1 MRIVER
7 RYGADI
13 MSPSD
18 ALPRAGQPRAAAGI
32 AAAGGGTAVLAV
44 AFVVAARPPLGEG
57 AWFFVVDVAVA
68 CVYGTVAALIIS
80 RRPHAVGWLLAL
92 AAVGGGVAALGFGY
106 PALATQRPGL
116 PGAEVV
122 SWLQSTAWVP
132 GTLALFLVVPWLVRD
147 HPLGRAKWGVAAGG
161 LVVVGF
167 LVAQLAEA
175 QRAFTVLLGAAV
187 ILGLVAAAAVEHRHR
202 RGPVAERNGLGWLAL
217 GAALLALSF
226 VPLLLP
232 YGSLPLPVWTTPVLH
247 LLSQAVY
254 PGAILVAVLRSR
266 MWGLQLAVSRTVLA
280 GLVTVALVAVYVAVT
295 VVATQLLPGDGASG
309 LVGAGVVAVAVQ
321 PTRLWLERRVHRLV
335 YGVSASPDQVVRR
348 LGSHLRLAE
357 STDDLLRGLAADIGA
372 AMRLESVTVSL
383 PGREPVGWGV
393 PGAHPVRVPLS
404 HRGEP
409 VGELEVTLPGGESL
423 GSRGEQTLTDLATVV
438 ATAAAVT
445 RAAAEI
451 DEARARLS
459 RARLEERR
467 IIRREIHDGLGPSL
481 AGLRLGLQGAR
492 NLMATDP
499 SAAAALLTTLQSEL
513 DQRVTDVR
521 TLSHHLLP
529 PVLDELGLAA
539 ALAELA
545 ARHAEDGVEVSLDLG
560 HEDVLDPPTAAA
572 AYAIVSE
579 AVTNTLR
586 HSGTQTAR
594 VTTATTTDGLRLSV
608 ADDGRGISEDAR
620 SGVGTR
626 SMRER
631 AEELG
636 GSLTISS
643 PTSGGTLVEAVLPHA
658 EVVTRA

>member
-1 MRIVER
+1 
-7 RYGADI
+7 

-18 ALPRAGQPRAAAGI
+18 ALTRVGQPRAAAVI
-32 AAAGGGTAVLAV
+32 AASAWGTAVLAV
-44 AFVVAARPPLGEG
+44 ALVVMARPALGEG
-57 AWFFVVDVAVA
+57 VWFFVVDVAVA
-68 CVYGTVAALIIS
+68 CVYGTVSALIVS
-80 RRPHAVGWLLAL
+80 RRPHPVGWLLAL
-92 AAVGGGVAALGFGY
+92 AAIGGGVAALGFGY
-106 PALATQRPGL
+106 PALASQRPGL
-116 PGAEVV
+116 PGADLVQ
-122 SWLQSTAWVP
+122 WLQSTAWVP

-147 HPLGRAKWGVAAGG
+147 HPLGRARWGVAAGG
-161 LVVVGF
+161 VVIVAF
-167 LVAQLAEA
+167 LAAQLLDA
-175 QRAFTVLLGAAV
+175 RAPFTILLALAV
-187 ILGLVAAAAVEHRHR
+187 VLGLVAAGAVEHRHR

-232 YGSLPLPVWTTPVLH
+232 PGALPLPVWTTPVLH

-254 PGAILVAVLRSR
+254 PAAILVAVLRSR

-280 GLVTVALVAVYVAVT
+280 GLVTVSLVAVYVVAT
-295 VVATQLLPGDGASG
+295 VVATSLLPGDGAG

-321 PTRLWLERRVHRLV
+321 PTRFWLEQRVHRLV
-335 YGVSASPDQVVRR
+335 YGVAASPDHVVRR

-357 STDDLLRGLAADIGA
+357 TTDDLLRGLAADIGS
-372 AMRLESVTVSL
+372 AMRLESVTVAL
-383 PGREPVGWGV
+383 PGREPVVWGMA
-393 PGAHPVRVPLS
+393 GAHPVRVPLD

-409 VGELEVTLPGGESL
+409 VGELAVTLPGGESL
-423 GSRGEQTLTDLATVV
+423 GSRGEQMLGDLATVV

-445 RAAAEI
+445 RAAA
-451 DEARARLS
+451 DVDDARARLS

-467 IIRREIHDGLGPSL
+467 VIRREIHDGLGPSL

-499 SAAAALLTTLQSEL
+499 SAAAALLSTLQSEL

-539 ALAELA
+539 ALAELS
-545 ARHAEDGVEVSLDLG
+545 ARHAEDGVEIALDLG
-560 HEDVLDPPTAAA
+560 HDDALDPQTAAA
-572 AYAIVSE
+572 AYAIVAE

-586 HSGTQTAR
+586 HSGAQSAW
-594 VTTATTTDGLRLSV
+594 VTTTSAPAGLRV
-608 ADDGRGISEDAR
+608 RIADDGRGFSAEAR
-620 SGVGTR
+620 AGVGTR

-636 GSLTISS
+636 GSLSITS
-643 PTSGGTLVEAVLPHA
+643 PETGGTLVEALLPQGVA
-658 EVVTRA
+658 VTRG

>member
-1 MRIVER
+1 MDR
-7 RYGADI
+7 RYRADI

-18 ALPRAGQPRAAAGI
+18 ALPSAGLPRAAAVI
-32 AAAGGGTAVLAV
+32 AATAWGTAVLAV
-44 AFVVAARPPLGEG
+44 AFVLVARPALGEG
-57 AWFFVVDVAVA
+57 VWFFVVDVAVA

-80 RRPHAVGWLLAL
+80 RRPHPVGWLLAL
-92 AAVGGGVAALGFGY
+92 AAIGGGVAALGFGY
-106 PALATQRPGL
+106 PALAERRPGL

-147 HPLGRAKWGVAAGG
+147 HPLGRARWGVAAGA

-167 LVAQLAEA
+167 LVAQLADA
-175 QRAFTVLLGAAV
+175 QAPFTALLATAV
-187 ILGLVAAAAVEHRHR
+187 VLGLVAAAAVEHRRR

-254 PGAILVAVLRSR
+254 PAAILVAVLRSR

-280 GLVTVALVAVYVAVT
+280 GLVTSTLVATYVLVT
-295 VVATQLLPGDGASG
+295 VVATRLLPGDGAG

-335 YGVSASPDQVVRR
+335 YGVSASPDHVVRR

-357 STDDLLRGLAADIGA
+357 TTDDLLQGLAADIGA
-372 AMRLESVTVSL
+372 AMRLESVSVAI
-383 PGREPVGWGV
+383 PGRSPVVWGM
-393 PGAHPVRVPLS
+393 PGAHPVRVPLA

-409 VGELEVTLPGGESL
+409 VGELAVTLPGGESL
-423 GSRGEQTLTDLATVV
+423 GSRGEQTLNDLATVV

-445 RAAAEI
+445 RAAS
-451 DEARARLS
+451 DVDDARARLS

-467 IIRREIHDGLGPSL
+467 VIRREIHDGLGPSL

-492 NLMATDP
+492 NLMTTDP

-513 DQRVTDVR
+513 DQRVSDVR

-539 ALAELA
+539 ALAELS
-545 ARHAEDGVEVSLDLG
+545 ARHAEDGVEIALDLR
-560 HEDVLDPPTAAA
+560 HDDALDPQTAAA

-586 HSGTQTAR
+586 HSGTQAAK
-594 VTTATTTDGLRLSV
+594 VETATTPDGVRITVTDEGHGMDES
-608 ADDGRGISEDAR
+608 AR

-636 GSLTISS
+636 GRFAITS
-643 PTSGGTLVEAVLPHA
+643 PPTGGTVVEALLPHG
-658 EVVTRA
+658 VVVGHA

>member
-1 MRIVER
+1 MDR
-7 RYGADI
+7 RYGADT
-13 MSPSD
+13 MSSPDAPS
-18 ALPRAGQPRAAAGI
+18 RAGLPRAAAVI
-32 AAAGGGTAVLAV
+32 AATAWGTAVLAV
-44 AFVVAARPPLGEG
+44 ALVVAARPELGEG
-57 AWFFVVDVAVA
+57 VWFFVVDVTVA
-68 CVYGTVAALIIS
+68 CVYGTVSALILS
-80 RRPHAVGWLLAL
+80 RRPHPVGWLLAL

-106 PALATQRPGL
+106 PALAAQRPGL
-116 PGAEVV
+116 PGADVV

-147 HPLGRAKWGVAAGG
+147 HPLGRATWGVAAGA
-161 LVVVGF
+161 VVVVAF
-167 LVAQLAEA
+167 LGVQLADM
-175 QRAFTVLLGAAV
+175 QTAFTVMLAV
-187 ILGLVAAAAVEHRHR
+187 TVVLGLVAAAAVEHRHR
-202 RGPVAERNGLGWLAL
+202 RGPMAERNGLGWLAL
-217 GAALLALSF
+217 GAGMLALSF

-232 YGSLPLPVWTTPVLH
+232 YDSLPLPIWTTPVLH

-254 PGAILVAVLRSR
+254 PAAILVAVLRSR

-280 GLVTVALVAVYVAVT
+280 GLVTAVLVAVYVGVT
-295 VVATQLLPGDGASG
+295 VVATRLLPGEGAG

-335 YGVSASPDQVVRR
+335 YGAAASPDTVVRR

-357 STDDLLRGLAADIGA
+357 TTDDLLRGLAADIGA

-383 PGREPVGWGV
+383 PDREPVVWGM
-393 PGAHPVRVPLS
+393 PGAHPVRVPLA

-409 VGELEVTLPGGESL
+409 VGELTVTLPGGESL
-423 GSRGEQTLTDLATVV
+423 GSRGEQTLNDLATVV

-445 RAAAEI
+445 RAAS
-451 DEARARLS
+451 DVDDARARLS

-467 IIRREIHDGLGPSL
+467 VIRREIHDGLGPSL

-499 SAAAALLTTLQSEL
+499 PAAAALLTTLQSEL
-513 DQRVTDVR
+513 DQRVSDVR

-539 ALAELA
+539 ALSELA
-545 ARHAEDGVEVSLDLG
+545 ARHAEDGVEVSLALG
-560 HEDVLDPPTAAA
+560 HDDSLDPQTAAA
-572 AYAIVSE
+572 ANAIVSE
-579 AVTNTLR
+579 AVPNTLR
-586 HSGTQTAR
+586 HRGTQSAR
-594 VTTATTTDGLRLSV
+594 VTTGSTADGLRV
-608 ADDGRGISEDAR
+608 TVVDHGQGMPEGAR

-636 GSLTISS
+636 GSLEITT
-643 PTSGGTLVEAVLPHA
+643 PASGGTVVDARLPHA
-658 EVVTRA
+658 VAVRHG